1 MADECP
7 AGATTADAL
16 RWAVRNLAL
25 AGCESPRLDVELLLA
40 HVLGTSRT
48 GLQLVWDRCLAP
60 EEIRA
65 LTALVRRRAAREPLA
80 YLTGRRPF
88 YDLVLD
94 VAPGVLVPRPETEG
108 IVEEVLAWARDRR
121 GPLRIADVGTG
132 SGAIAVALA
141 RHLPGAA
148 VVATDRSPAA
158 LAVAARNVAR
168 YDLGGRVTLVR
179 ADLLEGVAG
188 PLDVVASNPP
198 YVPSGRLDDLAPE
211 IRDHEP
217 REALDGGPDG
227 LDVIRRL
234 LPQAAGR
241 LGAGGLLV
249 VEIDESHGAAAAAL
263 ARDAFPAADVAV
275 RPDLAGLDRL
285 LCVSLPAHR

>member
-88 YDLVLD
+88 YDLELY
-94 VAPGVLVPRPETEG
+94 VAPGALVPRPETEAL
-108 IVEEVLAWARDRR
+108 VEEVLAWARDRR

-132 SGAIAVALA
+132 SGALAVTLA
-141 RHLPGAA
+141 RHLPGAT
-148 VVATDRSPAA
+148 VVATDLSAEA

-168 YDLGGRVTLVR
+168 YALDGRVTLLR
-179 ADLLEGVAG
+179 TDLLAGVAG
-188 PLDVVASNPP
+188 PLDAVVSNPP
-198 YVPSGRLDDLAPE
+198 YVPSGRLGELAPE

-234 LPQAAGR
+234 LPQAARR

-249 VEIDESHGAAAAAL
+249 VEIDETQGAAAAAL
-263 ARDAFPAADVAV
+263 AHDALPGADVAV
-275 RPDLAGLDRL
+275 LPDLAGLDRVL
-285 LCVSLPAHR
+285 RVSLPDHR

>member
-1 MADECP
+1 MEDACP
-7 AGATTADAL
+7 SGATTADAL

-25 AGCESPRLDVELLLA
+25 AGCESPRLDGELLLA
-40 HVLGTSRT
+40 HVLGTSRA
-48 GLQLVWDRCLAP
+48 GLPLAWDRCLAP
-60 EEIRA
+60 EDIRA

-88 YDLVLD
+88 YDLELY
-94 VAPGVLVPRPETEG
+94 VAPGALVPRPETEAL
-108 IVEEVLAWARDRR
+108 VEEVLAWARDRR

-132 SGAIAVALA
+132 SGALAVTLA
-141 RHLPGAA
+141 RHLPGAT
-148 VVATDRSPAA
+148 VVATDLSAEA

-168 YDLGGRVTLVR
+168 YALDGRVALLR
-179 ADLLEGVAG
+179 ADLLAGVAG
-188 PLDVVASNPP
+188 PLDAVVSNPP
-198 YVPSGRLDDLAPE
+198 YVPSGRLGELAPE

-234 LPQAAGR
+234 LPQAARR

-249 VEIDESHGAAAAAL
+249 VEIDETQGAAAAAL
-263 ARDAFPAADVAV
+263 ARNALPGADVAV
-275 RPDLAGLDRL
+275 LPDLAGLDRVL
-285 LCVSLPAHR
+285 RVSLPDHR